1 MISQKLHNI
10 RVVAFD
16 CDGVMFD
23 TSDANRAY
31 YNNLLEHVGK
41 PEMTPGQFAFTHMH
55 TVDES
60 LMYLLTDPALRK
72 AAMSYRKKMSYRPF
86 LQLMRLEPD
95 LKPLLGKLKPAYQTA
110 IATNRSDTMDR
121 VLQTHNLAG
130 LFDMVV
136 TAMDVPRPKPHP
148 DQLEKIARRF
158 GIEPRQTLYI
168 GDSELDQAAAASAAV
183 PFVAYRNA
191 SLAADFH
198 INRLGEVADILHI

>member
-1 MISQKLHNI
+1 MTSQKLNNV

-31 YNNLLEHVGK
+31 YNQILAHVGK
-41 PEMTPGQFAFTHMH
+41 PPMTAEQFVYTHMH

-60 LMYLLTDPALRK
+60 LQHLLPEPSLVQ
-72 AAMSYRKKMSYRPF
+72 AATAYRKKMSYLPF

-95 LKPLLGKLKPAYQTA
+95 LIPLLRKLKPGYHTA
-110 IATNRSDTMDR
+110 IATNRTDTMDR
-121 VLQTHNLAG
+121 VLQTHNLTA

-136 TAMDVPRPKPHP
+136 TAMDVSRPKPHP
-148 DQLEKIARRF
+148 DQLQKIYRRF
-158 GIEPRQTLYI
+158 DTEPRQTLYI
-168 GDSELDQAAAASAAV
+168 GDSELDEAAARAANV
-183 PFVAYRNA
+183 AFVAYRNP

-198 INRLGEVADILHI
+198 IRRLGEVAKLLHI

>member
-1 MISQKLHNI
+1 MASQKLNNV

-23 TSDANRAY
+23 TSDANKAY
-31 YNNLLEHVGK
+31 YNQILEHLGK
-41 PEMTPGQFAFTHMH
+41 PAMTTAQFVYTHMH

-60 LMYLLTDPALRK
+60 LQHLLPEPSLL
-72 AAMSYRKKMSYRPF
+72 AAAISYRKKMSYLPF

-95 LKPLLGKLKPAYQTA
+95 LKPLLRKLKPGYHTA
-110 IATNRSDTMDR
+110 IATNRTDTMNR
-121 VLQTHNLAG
+121 VLQTHRLEG

-148 DQLEKIARRF
+148 DQLVKITRRF
-158 GIEPRQTLYI
+158 NIKPYQTLYI
-168 GDSELDQAAAASAAV
+168 GDSELDEAAAAAADV
-183 PFVAYRNA
+183 PFAAYRNS
-191 SLAADFH
+191 SLAADYH